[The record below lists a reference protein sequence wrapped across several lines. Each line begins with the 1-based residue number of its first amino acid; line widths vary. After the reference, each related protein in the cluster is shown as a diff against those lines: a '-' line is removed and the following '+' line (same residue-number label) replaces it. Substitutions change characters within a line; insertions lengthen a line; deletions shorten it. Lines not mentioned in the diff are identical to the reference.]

1 MSGPYADPY
10 LNELQK
16 RLDALSA
23 ITPTDEQH
31 RRDLETLRGKI
42 LMQILALRGSRP

>member
-1 MSGPYADPY
+1 MTQYADAY
-10 LNELQK
+10 LSELAN

-42 LMQILALRGSRP
+42 AMQIQNLKGSKP